1 MIVYSQVKDYII
13 GGNNMEIRKEING
26 FYELADMVWSG
37 AVDTIKDIQNAN
49 KEDEFMNFLEA
60 VFCDEVPTDTEVNDF
75 IWFDRDYIYENIG
88 LTENGNLPEDELEEN
103 ELTEDELAEALNN
116 SIDSL
121 IVSDDFDEF
130 CGDCDCEKCICNE
143 ICRSLADCEALF
155 EDYKNQVI
163 TIDEIKEKIEGKTD
177 INIWR

>member
-1 MIVYSQVKDYII
+1 
-13 GGNNMEIRKEING
+13 MEIRKEINS
-26 FYELADMVWSG
+26 FNELADMVWSG
-37 AVDTIKDIQNAN
+37 AVDTIKDIQNTN
-49 KEDEFMNFLEA
+49 KEDEFMNFLEM
-60 VFCDEVPTDTEVNDF
+60 VFCDEVPTDTEVNDY
-75 IWFDRDYIYENIG
+75 IWFERDCIYENIG
-88 LTENGNLPEDELEEN
+88 LTENGELIEE
-103 ELTEDELAEALNN
+103 TMAKALND

-163 TIDEIKEKIEGKTD
+163 TIDEIKEKVEEETGMD
-177 INIWR
+177 IWK